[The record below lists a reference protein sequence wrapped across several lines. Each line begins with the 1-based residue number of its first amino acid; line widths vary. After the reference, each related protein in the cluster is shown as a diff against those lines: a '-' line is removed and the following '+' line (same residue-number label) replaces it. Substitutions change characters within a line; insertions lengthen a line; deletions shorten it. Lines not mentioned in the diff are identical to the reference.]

1 MNLILI
7 LSSKDVLALKADSF
21 NIIRYYNMNRSND
34 YNAIYCCNRKQ
45 LRFAFGV
52 HGNERGTEKRT

>member
-1 MNLILI
+1 MTILV
-7 LSSKDVLALKADSF
+7 LSSKDTLTLKAASC
-21 NIIRYYNMNRSND
+21 NIIQHYNMNRSND